1 MKKILCLLI
10 ALALLQGCSKNAETY
25 SGPLKEIF
33 SQLDAARRESLP
45 PEEAQKILV
54 QVNEDLQAMGTN
66 VLTCVVEEM
75 NSFKVAKIDYPWE
88 DNKNIENRFQNLKL
102 VFSLLNKDME
112 PIIPE
117 FVANLD
123 TNRNFLAGIS
133 GLLNCGSLGMPYLE
147 AALNHP
153 DEHIRDAVTISF
165 IAKKNLFS
173 DWEPSPE
180 FSKAVYAA
188 SVSLLENKSEDLRGL
203 ATFGVANY
211 CTDPQE
217 SISLLMDRFPKET
230 STIVRV
236 ALIKLSAQVYSEF
249 SYPDKSFLTAFE
261 EIAKDENNED
271 TVRKTAR
278 YVLRD
283 IAERESTSK
292 EHHET
297 EDE

>member
-1 MKKILCLLI
+1 MKHILYLLI
-10 ALALLQGCSKNAETY
+10 TLALLQGCSKNAETY

-33 SQLDAARRESLP
+33 SQLDASRQEPLP
-45 PEEAQKILV
+45 PEEVQKILV

-88 DNKNIENRFQNLKL
+88 DNKNIENRFKNLKL

-153 DEHIRDAVTISF
+153 DEHIREAVTISF

-173 DWEPSPE
+173 DWELSPE
-180 FSKAVYAA
+180 LSKAVFGL
-188 SVSLLENKSEDLRGL
+188 SLNILQS
-203 ATFGVANY
+203 F
-211 CTDPQE
+211 
-217 SISLLMDRFPKET
+217 SIST
-230 STIVRV
+230 
-236 ALIKLSAQVYSEF
+236 LSATVSRI
-249 SYPDKSFLTAFE
+249 FL
-261 EIAKDENNED
+261 I
-271 TVRKTAR
+271 
-278 YVLRD
+278 L
-283 IAERESTSK
+283 
-292 EHHET
+292 
-297 EDE
+297 

>member
-1 MKKILCLLI
+1 MKQILFLLI
-10 ALALLQGCSKNAETY
+10 ALALLQGCVKKAEN
-25 SGPLKEIF
+25 SGPFKEIF
-33 SQLDAARRESLP
+33 NQLDAARQKSLP
-45 PEEAQKILV
+45 PEEVQKIIV
-54 QVNEDLQAMGTN
+54 QVNDDLQAMGTN

-173 DWEPSPE
+173 DWELSPE
-180 FSKAVYAA
+180 LSKAVYAA
-188 SVSLLENKSEDLRGL
+188 SVSLLENKSEDLRVL
-203 ATFGVANY
+203 AAFGVASY
-211 CTDPQE
+211 CTNPEE
-217 SISLLMDRFPKET
+217 SISILMDRFTKET
-230 STIVRV
+230 NAIMRV
-236 ALIKLSAQVYSEF
+236 AFIKLSAQVYREF
-249 SYPDKSFLTAFE
+249 SYSDKSFLATLE

-278 YVLRD
+278 SVLKD
-283 IAERESTSK
+283 IAEKNSE
-292 EHHET
+292 
-297 EDE
+297 

>member
-1 MKKILCLLI
+1 MKQILFLLI
-10 ALALLQGCSKNAETY
+10 ALALLQGCVKKAEN
-25 SGPLKEIF
+25 SGPFKEIF
-33 SQLDAARRESLP
+33 NQLDAARQKSLP
-45 PEEAQKILV
+45 PEEVQKIIV
-54 QVNEDLQAMGTN
+54 QVNDDLQAMGTN

-88 DNKNIENRFQNLKL
+88 DNKNIENRFKNLKL

-153 DEHIRDAVTISF
+153 DEHIREAVTISF

-173 DWEPSPE
+173 DWELSPE
-180 FSKAVYAA
+180 LSKAVYAA
-188 SVSLLENKSEDLRGL
+188 SVSLLENKSEDLRVL
-203 ATFGVANY
+203 AAFGVASY
-211 CTDPQE
+211 CTNPEE
-217 SISLLMDRFPKET
+217 SISILMDRFTKET
-230 STIVRV
+230 NAIMRV
-236 ALIKLSAQVYSEF
+236 AFIKLSAQVYREF
-249 SYPDKSFLTAFE
+249 SYSDKSFLATLE

-278 YVLRD
+278 SVLKD
-283 IAERESTSK
+283 IAEKNSE
-292 EHHET
+292 
-297 EDE
+297 

>member
-1 MKKILCLLI
+1 MKQILFLLI
-10 ALALLQGCSKNAETY
+10 ALALLQGCVKKAEN
-25 SGPLKEIF
+25 SGPFKEIF
-33 SQLDAARRESLP
+33 NQLDAARQKSLP
-45 PEEAQKILV
+45 PEEVQKIIV
-54 QVNEDLQAMGTN
+54 QVNDDLQAMGTN

-153 DEHIRDAVTISF
+153 DEHIREAVTISF

-173 DWEPSPE
+173 DWELSPE
-180 FSKAVYAA
+180 LSKAVYAA
-188 SVSLLENKSEDLRGL
+188 SVSLLEKKSEDLRVL
-203 ATFGVANY
+203 AAFGVASY
-211 CTDPQE
+211 CTNPEE

-230 STIVRV
+230 NTIVRV
-236 ALIKLSAQVYSEF
+236 AFIKLSAQVYREF
-249 SYPDKSFLTAFE
+249 SYTDKSFLATLE
-261 EIAKDENNED
+261 EIAKKEDNEEI
-271 TVRKTAR
+271 VRKTAR
-278 YVLRD
+278 SVHND
-283 IAERESTSK
+283 IIENNLE
-292 EHHET
+292 
-297 EDE
+297 